1 MQRHMYPPRDNNKP
15 LSSIGWCVVRHHTKN
30 AACYRTMFTPENDA
44 YIDDRSAYRT
54 MFQNG
59 KQIRYA
65 RYCSTTQPHTSF
77 ANILNFAINFRRFLF
92 FIRMVHTKRASIV
105 VSVGGWLC
113 IFCVVSRFWMLERW
127 RICRWV
133 VLLFFFFLSQSFGFV
148 WIAYRHWEWQWC
160 AHSASNKQIG
170 PTAANHKHGQRNELC
185 GPRGTQRYNIHT
197 T

>member
-1 MQRHMYPPRDNNKP
+1 MHIWKVKFPVCKRRRICLRRYMQRHMYPPRDNNKP

-77 ANILNFAINFRRFLF
+77 ANILNFAINFRRFFF

-113 IFCVVSRFWMLERW
+113 IFCVVSRF
-127 RICRWV
+127 
-133 VLLFFFFLSQSFGFV
+133 
-148 WIAYRHWEWQWC
+148 
-160 AHSASNKQIG
+160 
-170 PTAANHKHGQRNELC
+170 
-185 GPRGTQRYNIHT
+185 
-197 T
+197 